1 MTMGVNFMPRETE
14 IIENKKTTAE
24 KGASKCTT
32 PVNESEIYD
41 LADFYKVFGD
51 STRLK
56 ILITLMDK
64 ECSVTELTQKIGA
77 EQSAI
82 SHQLRV
88 LKQTKFVK
96 SRKYGKMVLYSL
108 ADDHINTII
117 CTGFEHIRE

>member
-1 MTMGVNFMPRETE
+1 MTSETE
-14 IIENKKTTAE
+14 TIIDKKTAAE
-24 KGASKCTT
+24 RGDAKCIT
-32 PVNESEIYD
+32 PVSESEIYD

-56 ILITLMDK
+56 ILIALMDK
-64 ECSVTELTQKIGA
+64 ECSVTELTKKIGA

-108 ADDHINTII
+108 ADDHINIII